1 MSRIEQL
8 LKFIAEDPS
17 DPFPRYAL
25 ALEYLHNDAPRARE
39 VFRDLLRDFPEY
51 LPTYYPAAQ
60 ASAEAGD
67 DAEATRLYMVGI
79 ALAAKLGERKTESE
93 LRQAQQQWMME
104 KS

>member
-1 MSRIEQL
+1 MSRIDQL
-8 LKFIAEDPS
+8 KQFIMEDPA

-25 ALEYLHNDAPRARE
+25 ALEYLHDDAPRARE
-39 VFRDLLRDFPEY
+39 VFRELLIKFPEY

-67 DAEATRLYMVGI
+67 DSEAARLYQVGI
-79 ALAAKLGERKTESE
+79 TLAAKLGERKTEAE
-93 LRQAQQQWMME
+93 LRQAHQQWLME

>member
-8 LKFIAEDPS
+8 KKFIAEDPT

-25 ALEYLHNDAPRARE
+25 ALEYLRNDAVMARE
-39 VFRDLLRDFPEY
+39 VFRDLLTKFPHY

-67 DAEATRLYMVGI
+67 DSEAARIYKDGI
-79 ALAAKLGERKTESE
+79 TLASKLGERKTEAE
-93 LRQAQQQWMME
+93 LRQAHQQWLME
-104 KS
+104 KP

>member
-8 LKFIAEDPS
+8 LKFIVEDPA

-25 ALEYLHNDAPRARE
+25 ALEYLHDDAPRARE
-39 VFRDLLRDFPEY
+39 LFRELLTKFPHY

-60 ASAEAGD
+60 ASADAGD
-67 DAEATRLYMVGI
+67 DDETARLYKEGI
-79 ALAAKLGERKTESE
+79 SLAAKLGERKTEAE
-93 LRQAQQQWMME
+93 LRQAHQQWLME